1 MNGKIHFK
9 NDVVALV
16 CRNANT
22 GAGPALLATKLFA
35 LTRVCTRS
43 NTLSRELSRTSEIK

>member
-9 NDVVALV
+9 NDAVALV

-35 LTRVCTRS
+35 LTPCLYSKQHVV
-43 NTLSRELSRTSEIK
+43 SRIESHVGN